1 MIIKTTKIEE
11 EIKAFLTR
19 QFLFSFDEESIT
31 TSTDL
36 FDSGIIDSF
45 GAVEMV
51 SFVEKKFCI
60 KISDDELLSDSIR
73 SLDNLIKFIDGKIK
87 DAGK

>member
-1 MIIKTTKIEE
+1 MTIKTNEITE
-11 EIKAFLTR
+11 EIKTFLTR
-19 QFLFSFDEESIT
+19 QFLFSFDGENINA
-31 TSTDL
+31 STDL

-51 SFVEKKFCI
+51 NFIEKKFCI

-73 SLDNLIKFIDGKIK
+73 SLDNLIKFIDRKIK